1 MAANLLSE
9 FEDFYNPGT
18 SKSNPATFGSSIAP
32 SKSKTTQQTT
42 QSSYDLL
49 GEDLGST
56 QTVKSNEPNIA
67 EEDDFGDFET
77 AQSTPAPATAPA
89 TAPPAKLVSPP
100 PPRIKEI
107 SQQPLPVRK
116 PRDSGEGLTKPRNEN
131 VLFDAEDEESSD
143 EDDFGAF
150 EGG

>member
-1 MAANLLSE
+1 MAASLLSE

-77 AQSTPAPATAPA
+77 AQSTPAPAPA
-89 TAPPAKLVSPP
+89 TAPLAKLVSPP
-100 PPRIKEI
+100 PPKIKEI
-107 SQQPLPVRK
+107 FQQPLPVRK
-116 PRDSGEGLTKPRNEN
+116 LRDSGEGSTKPRNEN
-131 VLFDAEDEESSD
+131 VLFDAEDEDPSD